1 MLFNPLF
8 TEFTAMKLHEFQ
20 AKELFKKHGITV
32 PRSFL
37 VRKLS
42 ELKQKKLKGE
52 YAVKAQVLVGGR
64 GKAGGVKFCHATMVP
79 EAAAGM
85 LGNYL
90 KGERV
95 ESVLVEEKLDVRREY
110 YLSLAISRSEKSVVF
125 LFSRAGGVDIEEL
138 AREQPQEVH
147 RLLLGSFEWA
157 RVFSFFL
164 ALEKEHANALTEV
177 VEKMHRLMTSKD
189 CELVEINP
197 LVLDARG
204 KFLAADAK
212 VSIDENA
219 LYRHPEFESFKG
231 AAHATKLEERARA
244 KGLAYVELEGDIA
257 VIGNGAGLVMA
268 TLDVLNYFGGK
279 PANFLDVGGGAAHEK
294 MEHALR
300 IVLAKKPTPRVALV
314 NIFGGITRCDEIA
327 EGLARFKKKHK
338 VTQPLVVRMI
348 GTNEAEGKR
357 VLEKNGIHAMNSME
371 DAARKAVQLA
381 GSIGG
386 VE

>member
-1 MLFNPLF
+1 
-8 TEFTAMKLHEFQ
+8 MKLHEFQ

-219 LYRHPEFESFKG
+219 LYRHPEFE
-231 AAHATKLEERARA
+231 
-244 KGLAYVELEGDIA
+244 
-257 VIGNGAGLVMA
+257 
-268 TLDVLNYFGGK
+268 
-279 PANFLDVGGGAAHEK
+279 
-294 MEHALR
+294 
-300 IVLAKKPTPRVALV
+300 
-314 NIFGGITRCDEIA
+314 
-327 EGLARFKKKHK
+327 
-338 VTQPLVVRMI
+338 
-348 GTNEAEGKR
+348 
-357 VLEKNGIHAMNSME
+357 
-371 DAARKAVQLA
+371 
-381 GSIGG
+381 
-386 VE
+386 

>member
-1 MLFNPLF
+1 
-8 TEFTAMKLHEFQ
+8 
-20 AKELFKKHGITV
+20 
-32 PRSFL
+32 
-37 VRKLS
+37 
-42 ELKQKKLKGE
+42 
-52 YAVKAQVLVGGR
+52 
-64 GKAGGVKFCHATMVP
+64 
-79 EAAAGM
+79 
-85 LGNYL
+85 
-90 KGERV
+90 
-95 ESVLVEEKLDVRREY
+95 
-110 YLSLAISRSEKSVVF
+110 
-125 LFSRAGGVDIEEL
+125 
-138 AREQPQEVH
+138 
-147 RLLLGSFEWA
+147 
-157 RVFSFFL
+157 
-164 ALEKEHANALTEV
+164 
-177 VEKMHRLMTSKD
+177 
-189 CELVEINP
+189 
-197 LVLDARG
+197 
-204 KFLAADAK
+204 
-212 VSIDENA
+212 
-219 LYRHPEFESFKG
+219 
-231 AAHATKLEERARA
+231 RARA